1 MKRFLK
7 IGAVA
12 ALAAAMFLTPQA
24 TTSAAE
30 GVKFKGRSS
39 IPVKHTLTNI
49 SGPLSFRYDFVF
61 REKEGN
67 PGVVTGIN
75 SPVSASA
82 NADATLTKQAMV
94 DCSFNLTNLV
104 FPKVGDYAF
113 EIYEAS
119 SSDLVNYPLDTNRY
133 EAYFHVYNVVDENN
147 NPTGELR
154 VTMDDWLYSVKDEA
168 KVGMSANFSSEAGYS
183 YVSLTNAVTGA
194 ASDTDK
200 YFKYEVNFDG
210 LAAGTKLDVVGQDAE
225 IQTGNRATIPTVS
238 EYTVSDEPL
247 TVCLKHGQEV
257 TIGHYDN
264 GSKIANE
271 LPQGVTYTIT
281 KVDVEDGYTTKMD
294 GEEIA
299 TVEKIVAA
307 SDNLTSAVNNR
318 EASVNTGAYVSVW
331 PFVAVAVLSLSGLI
345 IARKVTKSI

>member
-1 MKRFLK
+1 
-7 IGAVA
+7 
-12 ALAAAMFLTPQA
+12 
-24 TTSAAE
+24 
-30 GVKFKGRSS
+30 
-39 IPVKHTLTNI
+39 
-49 SGPLSFRYDFVF
+49 
-61 REKEGN
+61 
-67 PGVVTGIN
+67 
-75 SPVSASA
+75 
-82 NADATLTKQAMV
+82 
-94 DCSFNLTNLV
+94 
-104 FPKVGDYAF
+104 
-113 EIYEAS
+113 
-119 SSDLVNYPLDTNRY
+119 
-133 EAYFHVYNVVDENN
+133 
-147 NPTGELR
+147 
-154 VTMDDWLYSVKDEA
+154 
-168 KVGMSANFSSEAGYS
+168 
-183 YVSLTNAVTGA
+183 VTGA

-247 TVCLKHGQEV
+247 TVYLKHGQEV

-281 KVDVEDGYTTKMD
+281 KVDAEDGYTTKMD

-318 EASVNTGAYVSVW
+318 EASVNTGAYVGVW

-345 IARKVTKSI
+345 VVRKVTKSI